1 MPKQF
6 DLLIFD
12 WDGTLMDSTG
22 AIAGSIRAA
31 CADLNLPVPSHAQAS
46 HIIGL
51 GLNNAIAELLPELP
65 LADYPSFTERYR
77 YHFLSQDHLLTLF
90 AGVAETIPQLHNAGH
105 WITVATGKN
114 RRGLERALDQSQLRQ
129 YFHATRCADESFSK
143 PHPAMILELIDYC
156 GVAPERTLMVGDT
169 SHDLQMAQNAGV
181 ASVAVSYGAH
191 SKASLADFS
200 PLFLAEDFSALAQ
213 WLTRH
218 A

>member
-12 WDGTLMDSTG
+12 WDGTLMDSTA

-31 CADLNLPVPSHAQAS
+31 CADLDLPVPSQTQAS

-51 GLNNAIAELLPELP
+51 GLTNAIAELLPELSVD
-65 LADYPSFTERYR
+65 DYPALIERYR
-77 YHFLSQDHLLTLF
+77 YHFLAQDEALTLF
-90 AGVAETIPQLHNAGH
+90 DGVAETIPNLYHSGY
-105 WITVATGKN
+105 WVTVATGKN

-143 PHPAMILELIDYC
+143 PHPGMILELMAYF
-156 GVAPERTLMVGDT
+156 GVTPQRTLMIGDT

-191 SKASLADFS
+191 SKVSLQSFAPLYMADDFS
-200 PLFLAEDFSALAQ
+200 TLAQ
-213 WLTRH
+213 WLTAH